1 MAVTTHGP
9 AFSAFK
15 NSIFA
20 TPEGMAV
27 AAPMATAGVPRHL
40 FLFDTFLK
48 RVVPHIGLW
57 PMGVS
62 PGGTPISSYDVHKH
76 NVDMLRADLARAPNS
91 DPVAPDEAGNIPR
104 WRIDLLDLAFQKAFY
119 SDPPIPIEADRQDA
133 TGTLFEVRIAWDMD
147 AASGRP
153 TKLYLTIFC
162 PVTAPDGTT
171 AAS

>member
-40 FLFDTFLK
+40 FIFDTFLK
-48 RVVPHIGLW
+48 RVVPHSGLW
-57 PMGVS
+57 PMGVP

-119 SDPPIPIEADRQDA
+119 SDPPIPVETEHRDA
-133 TGTLFEVRIAWDMD
+133 TGAQFEIQIAWDVD
-147 AASGRP
+147 SASGRL
-153 TKLYLTIFC
+153 TMLHLTIFC
-162 PVTAPDGTT
+162 PGT
-171 AAS
+171 AADEPTATP